1 MQYLDDTCFQKLS
14 EQRTDIGGYI
24 ERGQAGPDPAVWT
37 AMYAVTNRVCFKNV
51 PENVTQALAC
61 VPFDLRNWSSTL
73 GLVQDAP
80 TVEMIRNGNWTIHV
94 PPAPPPGCDVAQVKC
109 KGPGAV
115 TMIRNQ
121 LARNESA
128 ACCPGYACGGT
139 KPNWYTD
146 PDEMECMDC
155 NEVYVSYNRATR
167 RYEVGAASS
176 YSWAADA
183 VDVCLAHGV
192 PPSLPPPTPPPP
204 PPSPPAEKNGI
215 FNDPDAKCGAGCIG
229 AVVISALVI
238 LAGFAYW
245 YQVRINKTDEP
256 GTQEAAAKKQQR
268 KDDGADG
275 DDGGDGDGGGD

>member
-1 MQYLDDTCFQKLS
+1 
-14 EQRTDIGGYI
+14 
-24 ERGQAGPDPAVWT
+24 
-37 AMYAVTNRVCFKNV
+37 
-51 PENVTQALAC
+51 
-61 VPFDLRNWSSTL
+61 
-73 GLVQDAP
+73 
-80 TVEMIRNGNWTIHV
+80 
-94 PPAPPPGCDVAQVKC
+94 
-109 KGPGAV
+109 
-115 TMIRNQ
+115 
-121 LARNESA
+121 
-128 ACCPGYACGGT
+128 
-139 KPNWYTD
+139 
-146 PDEMECMDC
+146 MDC
-155 NEVYVSYNRATR
+155 NEVYVTYNRATR

-238 LAGFAYW
+238 LAGFAYY
-245 YQVRINKTDEP
+245 YQVRIKKTDEP
-256 GTQEAAAKKQQR
+256 GSQPDNKQQR